1 MENLIEDRNP
11 EIRETDLREQIFI
24 YLGHWPWFV
33 LSLIIT
39 MGAAYLYLRYQSNI
53 YNTKATILI
62 KDEGNRAASEL
73 AAFQDIGVASGLN
86 ASGFEN
92 EMYILKS
99 NSLTERVVRKLN
111 LHVTYISE
119 GSFRSSELYNFR
131 PFTVS
136 VVTSDSASIPS
147 FKPFYVLPV
156 SETKFQ
162 LWIDEEEDKKE
173 YNFGDIVSLPAGD
186 IQVTRNKNGGAINSS
201 NVVPIRVGIS
211 SIPSTVAR
219 YRRNIAVDH
228 VGDRAS
234 VIQLSINAENIDKS
248 EAILNELINQY
259 NEDAIIDRSMVTQ
272 NTADFIQ
279 GRLKIISEEL
289 DSVEAGKVDFKQSN
303 KIIDLATEGQIVLMK
318 EGEFMRSLL
327 DVEIQLE
334 LVNITEEYL
343 RNAGEHDLIP
353 ANLGIEADGLMIS
366 IQAYNEVLLERSR
379 LLASSTEKNPS
390 VILLNDQLS
399 EMRANI
405 FEGLRSMRNTLE
417 VRKNDILEQ
426 SSRVDSDIVSAPPK
440 EKLFRSIVRQQ
451 ELKEALY
458 LYLLQKRE
466 ENAISMA
473 VTAPKAKVVDY
484 AYSTLA
490 PISPNREMI
499 MLIGLTLGLVI
510 PFSVIY
516 LRLLLDNKI
525 RNRSQFEMAGITAPI
540 IGELP
545 KVRKDEEE
553 LIRLNDRS
561 ILAESFRIMSANLQ
575 YLFVGKPKDNGRVV
589 LVTST
594 VKGEGKTFISANLAI
609 TLANSGSR
617 VILVG
622 GDLRNPQI
630 HRYLTVDKNRD
641 KAGVVEYLL
650 HPERELDEFIVA
662 SEAYENLNLM
672 FSGTIP
678 PNPAELLMTERV
690 STLFKDLRS
699 RYDYVV
705 VDTAPSMLVADTFLL
720 SEYADSTIY
729 VSRVGY
735 TPKNLL
741 AFIKDKIKQKKLEN
755 VAIAINNV
763 DIENLGYGS
772 KYGYSYSYSYGYG
785 SNNRRTLWRRIR
797 DSIGQ

>member
-1 MENLIEDRNP
+1 MENLIEDKSP

-24 YLGHWPWFV
+24 YLNHWPWFV

-39 MGAAYLYLRYQSNI
+39 IGLAYLYLRYEPNI

-73 AAFQDIGVASGLN
+73 AAFQDIGVASGLS

-92 EMYILKS
+92 EMFILKS

-111 LHVTYISE
+111 LNIVYTSE
-119 GSFRSSELYNFR
+119 GSIRNTELYNNR
-131 PFTVS
+131 PFTVRT
-136 VVTSDSASIPS
+136 VTSDSGSVPS
-147 FKPFYVLPV
+147 FRPFYVLPI
-156 SETKFQ
+156 SGTKFQ
-162 LWIDEEEDKKE
+162 LWHEDDEERME
-173 YNFGDIVSLPAGD
+173 YNFGDIISLSSGD
-186 IQVTRNKNGGAINSS
+186 IQITSNRKGRFNSDP
-201 NVVPIRVGIS
+201 NFPPIKVSIR

-219 YRRNIAVDH
+219 FRRTVGVDH
-228 VGDRAS
+228 VGQRAS
-234 VIQLSINAENIDKS
+234 VIQLSINAENTDKS
-248 EAILNELINQY
+248 EAILNEIINQY
-259 NEDAIIDRSMVTQ
+259 NEDAIADRSMVTK

-289 DSVEAGKVDFKQSN
+289 DSVETGKVDFKQSH

-334 LVNITEEYL
+334 LVNMTTEYL

-353 ANLGIEADGLMIS
+353 ANLGVESQGLMTS
-366 IQAYNEVLLERSR
+366 IEGYNQIILERSR

-390 VILLNDQLS
+390 VILLNDQLR
-399 EMRANI
+399 EMKANI
-405 FEGLRSMRNTLE
+405 FEGLRSMKNTLE

-426 SSRVDSDIVSAPPK
+426 SSRVDSDIVAAPPK

-466 ENAISMA
+466 ENAISKA

-484 AYSTLA
+484 AYSSLA
-490 PISPNREMI
+490 PISPNRQMI

-510 PFSVIY
+510 PFSIIY
-516 LRLLLDNKI
+516 LSLLLDNKI
-525 RNRSQFEMAGITAPI
+525 RNKSQFEMAGITAPI

-545 KVRKDEEE
+545 KIRKDEEE

-589 LVTST
+589 LITST

-609 TLANSGSR
+609 TLANSGSS

-630 HRYLTVDKNRD
+630 HRYLAVDKSRD

-650 HPERELDEFIVA
+650 HPEKPLDEFIIE
-662 SEAYENLNLM
+662 SEAYENLSLM

-690 STLFKDLRS
+690 SVLFKDLKA
-699 RYDYVV
+699 RYDYVI

-720 SEYADSTIY
+720 SDYADSTIY

-741 AFIKDKIKQKKLEN
+741 SFVKDKIKQKKLEN
-755 VAIAINNV
+755 VAIAINNLDV
-763 DIENLGYGS
+763 ENLGYGS

-785 SNNRRTLWRRIR
+785 SSTRRTLWRRIK
-797 DSIGQ
+797 DSF

>member
-1 MENLIEDRNP
+1 MENLIEDKSP

-24 YLGHWPWFV
+24 YLNHWPWFV

-39 MGAAYLYLRYQSNI
+39 IGLAYLYLRYEPNI

-73 AAFQDIGVASGLN
+73 AAFQDIGVASGLS

-92 EMYILKS
+92 EMFILKS

-111 LHVTYISE
+111 LNIVYTSE
-119 GSFRSSELYNFR
+119 GSIRNTELYNNR
-131 PFTVS
+131 PFTVRT
-136 VVTSDSASIPS
+136 VTSDSGSVPS
-147 FKPFYVLPV
+147 FRPFYVLPI
-156 SETKFQ
+156 SGTKFQ
-162 LWIDEEEDKKE
+162 LWHEDDEERME
-173 YNFGDIVSLPAGD
+173 YNFGDIISLSSGD
-186 IQVTRNKNGGAINSS
+186 IQITSNRKGRFNSDP
-201 NVVPIRVGIS
+201 NFPPIKVSIR

-219 YRRNIAVDH
+219 FRRTVGVDH
-228 VGDRAS
+228 VGQRAS
-234 VIQLSINAENIDKS
+234 VIQLSINAENTDKS
-248 EAILNELINQY
+248 EAILNEIINQY
-259 NEDAIIDRSMVTQ
+259 NEDAIADRSMVTK

-289 DSVEAGKVDFKQSN
+289 DSVETGKVDFKQSH

-327 DVEIQLE
+327 DVGIQLE
-334 LVNITEEYL
+334 LVNMTTEYL

-353 ANLGIEADGLMIS
+353 ANLGVESQGLMTS
-366 IQAYNEVLLERSR
+366 IEGYNQIILERSR

-390 VILLNDQLS
+390 VILLNDQLR
-399 EMRANI
+399 EMKANI
-405 FEGLRSMRNTLE
+405 FEGLRSMKNTLE

-426 SSRVDSDIVSAPPK
+426 SSRVDSDIVAAPPK

-466 ENAISMA
+466 ENAISKA

-484 AYSTLA
+484 AYSSLA
-490 PISPNREMI
+490 PISPNRQMI

-510 PFSVIY
+510 PFSIIY
-516 LRLLLDNKI
+516 LSLLLDNKI
-525 RNRSQFEMAGITAPI
+525 RNKSQFEMAGITAPI

-545 KVRKDEEE
+545 KIRKDEEE

-609 TLANSGSR
+609 TLANSGSS

-630 HRYLTVDKNRD
+630 HRYLAVDKSRD

-650 HPERELDEFIVA
+650 HPEKPLDEFIIE
-662 SEAYENLNLM
+662 SEAYENLSLM

-690 STLFKDLRS
+690 SVLFKDLKA
-699 RYDYVV
+699 RYDYVI

-720 SEYADSTIY
+720 SDYADSTIY

-741 AFIKDKIKQKKLEN
+741 SFVKDKIKQKKLEN
-755 VAIAINNV
+755 VAIAINNLDV
-763 DIENLGYGS
+763 ENLGYGS

-785 SNNRRTLWRRIR
+785 SSTRRTLWRRIK
-797 DSIGQ
+797 DSF

>member
-1 MENLIEDRNP
+1 MENLIEDKSP

-24 YLGHWPWFV
+24 YLNHWPWFV

-39 MGAAYLYLRYQSNI
+39 IGAAYLYLRYQSNI

-92 EMYILKS
+92 EMYVLKS

-111 LHVTYISE
+111 LNVSYVSE
-119 GSFRSSELYNFR
+119 GSFRSSELYKNK

-136 VVTSDSASIPS
+136 TVSSDSASVPS
-147 FKPFYVLPV
+147 FRPFYVLPL
-156 SETKFQ
+156 SDAKFQ
-162 LWIDEEEDKKE
+162 LWHENEEEKKE
-173 YNFGDIVSLPAGD
+173 YDFGDVISLPAGD
-186 IQVTRNKNGGAINSS
+186 IQVTRNKNSGVINSS
-201 NVVPIRVGIS
+201 NAVPIRVEIK

-259 NEDAIIDRSMVTQ
+259 NEDAIVDRSMVTQ

-289 DSVEAGKVDFKQSN
+289 DSVETGKVDFKQSH

-334 LVNITEEYL
+334 LIDITTEYL

-366 IQAYNEVLLERSR
+366 IQAYNEVILERSR

-390 VILLNDQLS
+390 VILLNDQLR

-405 FEGLRSMRNTLE
+405 FEGLRSMKNTLE
-417 VRKNDILEQ
+417 VRKNDILKQ

-490 PISPNREMI
+490 PISPNRQMI

-510 PFSVIY
+510 PFSIIY
-516 LRLLLDNKI
+516 LSLLLDNKI
-525 RNRSQFEMAGITAPI
+525 RNKSQFEMAGITAPI

-545 KVRKDEEE
+545 KIRKDEEE

-609 TLANSGSR
+609 TLANSGSS

-630 HRYLTVDKNRD
+630 HRYLAVDKSRD

-650 HPERELDEFIVA
+650 HPEKPLDEFIIE
-662 SEAYENLNLM
+662 SEAYENLSLM

-690 STLFKDLRS
+690 SVLFKDLKA
-699 RYDYVV
+699 RYDYVI

-720 SEYADSTIY
+720 SDYADSTIY

-741 AFIKDKIKQKKLEN
+741 SFVKDKIKQKKLEN
-755 VAIAINNV
+755 VAIAINNLDV
-763 DIENLGYGS
+763 ENLGYGS

-785 SNNRRTLWRRIR
+785 SSTRRTLWRRIK
-797 DSIGQ
+797 DSF

>member
-201 NVVPIRVGIS
+201 NAVPIRVGIS

-473 VTAPKAKVVDY
+473 VTAPKAKVVNY